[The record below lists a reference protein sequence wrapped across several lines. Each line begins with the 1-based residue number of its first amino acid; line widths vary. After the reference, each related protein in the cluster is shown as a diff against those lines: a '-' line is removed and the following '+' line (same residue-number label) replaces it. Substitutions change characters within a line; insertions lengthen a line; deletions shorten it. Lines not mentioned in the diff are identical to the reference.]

1 MPYGLVAMRLT
12 RNLPVESE
20 FSIED
25 LKSIFGQLAAEKWR
39 AIIVGGQA
47 VNLWAMKFESRLSML
62 TAYRPYT
69 SRDLD
74 FYGGRVE
81 AKRLLAILGGR
92 GKLNDGADPSP
103 NAAVLEVL
111 IEGRGELVIDVLTG
125 VFGVSSSEL
134 SRTAVA
140 WTPRESG
147 IDSELSVIHP
157 LLLLESKLACLRG
170 LAQQGRQDQKHCQM
184 MLLVIHAWLTDQLSQ
199 PRSVFK
205 AVERITALMQTSDGL
220 HASTLGMDLWDSIPL
235 EQLKHDETYA
245 LFIERRLPQLQSE
258 IEQSRTSYR
267 ESFS

>member
-1 MPYGLVAMRLT
+1 M
-12 RNLPVESE
+12 ESE

-25 LKSIFGQLAAEKWR
+25 LQSIFGRLAAEKWR

-47 VNLWAMKFESRLSML
+47 VNLWAMKFEGRHLSL
-62 TAYRPYT
+62 KAYRPYT

-92 GKLNDGADPSP
+92 GKLNDGTDPSP

-111 IEGRGELVIDVLTG
+111 IEGRGGLVIDVLTG

-147 IDSELSVIHP
+147 IDCELSVMHP

-170 LAQQGRQDQKHCQM
+170 LSQQGRQDQKHCQM
-184 MLLVIHAWLTDQLSQ
+184 MLLVIHAWLADQSSQ

-220 HASTLGMDLWDSIPL
+220 HADALGMDLWDSIPL
-235 EQLKHDETYA
+235 EQWKCDVNYA
-245 LFIERRLPQLQSE
+245 LFFEKRLPQLREE
-258 IEQSRTSYR
+258 IEQRRTSYR
-267 ESFS
+267 ESF

>member
-1 MPYGLVAMRLT
+1 MS
-12 RNLPVESE
+12 PVVSE

-25 LKSIFGQLAAEKWR
+25 LQAIFCHLAAEKWR

-47 VNLWAMKFESRLSML
+47 VNLWAMRFEVLRSSLRS
-62 TAYRPYT
+62 YRPYT

-81 AKRLLAILGGR
+81 AKRLLTILGGR
-92 GKLNDGADPSP
+92 GKLNDGTDPSP
-103 NAAVLEVL
+103 NAAVIEVL
-111 IEGRGELVIDVLTG
+111 IEGRGGLVIDVLTS

-147 IDSELSVIHP
+147 IDCELNVIHP

-170 LAQQGRQDQKHCQM
+170 LSQQGRQDQKHCQM
-184 MLLVIHAWLTDQLSQ
+184 MLLVIHAWLANQSSQ

-205 AVERITALMQTSDGL
+205 AVERIAALMQTPDGL
-220 HASTLGMDLWDSIPL
+220 HADGLGIDLWDSMPL
-235 EQLKHDETYA
+235 QQWKSDANYA
-245 LFIERRLPQLQSE
+245 LFFEKRLPQIREE
-258 IEQSRTSYR
+258 IEQSRTGYR